1 LARRRKTKRL
11 PGLTLVFA
19 ILSVVFIL
27 LLIFFRFSFGP
38 YPLVSWQD
46 VLDMLTP
53 LVLIPVYWLLF
64 KYAAAEPPSL
74 AEELAFMVLA
84 ALWVLGHGMHLSA
97 NAIDNLAE
105 GLARQH
111 VIDITPTSIYQ
122 LTYFFDEHLGHVV
135 WHLGIAGLAAL
146 LVYREVR
153 RPPLGAAARWVTV
166 AAGLIYGILFFCIFI
181 EGQTVALGLPFTAAL
196 TLWGLAAGP
205 RRLRQRPVLAFFF
218 VAGALA
224 LVLLAGWGLYWRG
237 FPQFTDLGWI

>member
-1 LARRRKTKRL
+1 MKRL
-11 PGLTLVFA
+11 PVLTLVFA

-46 VLDMLTP
+46 VLDLLTP
-53 LVLIPVYWLLF
+53 LVLIPGYWLLF

-74 AEELAFMVLA
+74 AEELAFMALA
-84 ALWVLGHGMHLSA
+84 ALWVLGHGMHLSS

-105 GLARQH
+105 GLAKQH
-111 VIDITPTSIYQ
+111 VIDITSTSIYQ
-122 LTYFFDEHLGHVV
+122 LTFFFDEHLGHVV
-135 WHLGIAGLAAL
+135 WHLGTVGLAAL

-153 RPPLGAAARWVTV
+153 RPASGAAAGWLTV
-166 AAGLIYGILFFCIFI
+166 AAGVIYAILFFCIFI

-205 RRLRQRPVLAFFF
+205 RRLKERPVQAFFF
-218 VAGALA
+218 VAAVVA
-224 LVLLAGWGLYWRG
+224 LVLLAGWGIFWRG